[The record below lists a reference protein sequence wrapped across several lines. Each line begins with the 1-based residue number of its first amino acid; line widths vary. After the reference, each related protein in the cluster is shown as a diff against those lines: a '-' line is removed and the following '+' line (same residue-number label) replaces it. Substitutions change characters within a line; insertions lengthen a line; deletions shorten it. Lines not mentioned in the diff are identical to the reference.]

1 MNVVYLQYEG
11 KNGLI
16 NKIFKKKYL
25 EICCDKHRK
34 EVSFA
39 KNISMI
45 SKSNYS
51 RLEHWIEECQ
61 SKGKLAF
68 NLAELRQ
75 RFLAD
80 TEIALKRG
88 LDRLSEKEKVVSI
101 FKGYYIIIPPQY
113 LSKGILPVTMF
124 IDGLMKFLD
133 RKYYVGL
140 LNAAALHGA
149 SHQQP
154 QEYFVVTEYP
164 IMRPTQK
171 KGLKIN
177 YISRRQLPPESLTEK
192 MKTETGY
199 ITVSN
204 PLLTAIDLITY
215 EKKVGGL
222 NRAST
227 VISELFET
235 IKRNDINEAL
245 INYASVSSLQ
255 RLGFV
260 LDEVINKKEIADKIL
275 SLCKK
280 TGVNFYLIPLKA
292 SGNNYKE
299 HLNEKWKLM
308 INTKIET
315 DF

>member
-1 MNVVYLQYEG
+1 M
-11 KNGLI
+11 
-16 NKIFKKKYL
+16 FS
-25 EICCDKHRK
+25 DK
-34 EVSFA
+34 
-39 KNISMI
+39 
-45 SKSNYS
+45 NYS
-51 RLEHWIEECQ
+51 RLEYWIEECQ

-75 RFLAD
+75 RFQSD
-80 TEIALKRG
+80 TETALKRV

-113 LSKGILPVTMF
+113 SSKGILPAVMF
-124 IDGLMKFLD
+124 IDGLMRFLD
-133 RKYYVGL
+133 RKYYVAL
-140 LNAAALHGA
+140 LNAAAMHGA

-164 IMRPTQK
+164 VLRATNK

-177 YISRRQLPPESLTEK
+177 YISTRKLPPESLIEK
-192 MKTETGY
+192 KKTETGY

-227 VISELFET
+227 VINELIET
-235 IKRNDINEAL
+235 VKPNTVSDAFIQ
-245 INYASVSSLQ
+245 YATVSTLQ

-260 LDEVINKKEIADKIL
+260 LEEVLNKKNIAERIF

-280 TGVNFYLIPLKA
+280 AGIKFYLIPLKA
-292 SGNNYKE
+292 SGKKDKE
-299 HLNEKWKLM
+299 NINEKWKLM
-308 INTKIET
+308 INTKIEI
-315 DF
+315 D

>member
-1 MNVVYLQYEG
+1 
-11 KNGLI
+11 
-16 NKIFKKKYL
+16 
-25 EICCDKHRK
+25 
-34 EVSFA
+34 
-39 KNISMI
+39 MI
-45 SKSNYS
+45 SDSNYS

-68 NLAELRQ
+68 NLAELRH
-75 RFLAD
+75 RFQSD
-80 TEIALKRG
+80 TETALKRV

-113 LSKGILPVTMF
+113 SSKGILPAAMF
-124 IDGLMKFLD
+124 INGLMKFLK

-164 IMRPTQK
+164 VLRPTKK

-177 YISRRQLPPESLTEK
+177 YISTKQLPPESLIEK
-192 MKTETGY
+192 KKTETGY
-199 ITVSN
+199 INISN
-204 PLLTAIDLITY
+204 PLLTAIDLISY
-215 EKKVGGL
+215 EKKIGGL

-227 VISELFET
+227 VINELLET
-235 IKRNDINEAL
+235 VKRNDINEAL
-245 INYASVSSLQ
+245 INYASASSLQ

-260 LDEVINKKEIADKIL
+260 LDEILNKKEIADRIF

-280 TGVNFYLIPLKA
+280 AGTKFYLIPLKA
-292 SGNNYKE
+292 SGEKKIE
-299 HLNEKWKLM
+299 VVNEKWKLI
-308 INTKIET
+308 INTEIEV
-315 DF
+315 DE